1 MFEYDGT
8 HEFIHEGQKVKELH
22 RVFTLN
28 FDNGVDRDFVK
39 QQYKFLIKEFYK
51 QIDFVFK

>member
-8 HEFIHEGQKVKELH
+8 HEFIHEGQKVRELH

-28 FDNGVDRDFVK
+28 FDEDVD
-39 QQYKFLIKEFYK
+39 
-51 QIDFVFK
+51 